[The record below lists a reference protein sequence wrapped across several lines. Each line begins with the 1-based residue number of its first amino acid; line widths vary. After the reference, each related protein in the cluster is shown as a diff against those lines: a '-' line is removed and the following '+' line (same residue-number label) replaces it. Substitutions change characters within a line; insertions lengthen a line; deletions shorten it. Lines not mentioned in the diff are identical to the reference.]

1 MNRFVAIWLSPG
13 TLSAGRAPSNACH
26 LWSLWYVYVDGD
38 HDGDD
43 HDDDDGDDG
52 DGDGDHDDDDGG
64 DGDDD
69 HDGHLRGYFTEGADD
84 AEE

>member
-1 MNRFVAIWLSPG
+1 MRV
-13 TLSAGRAPSNACH
+13 TCEACGMFIG
-26 LWSLWYVYVDGD
+26 DGD

-52 DGDGDHDDDDGG
+52 DGDHDDDDCG
-64 DGDDD
+64 DG